1 MGNLPSFQDEMNRLF
16 DQFFRGGTSEEAGGG
31 ARAWTPLVDIYETD
45 DALILKAE
53 LPGVSKDDVS
63 IEIHNNTL
71 VLRGR
76 RKHEAEVKE
85 DHYHRVER
93 AYGTFQRSFMLPTL
107 VDQEHVQ
114 ATYQDGVL
122 ELRLPKSEAAK
133 PKRISITGEGTSH
146 PGAPAVGGA

>member
-1 MGNLPSFQDEMNRLF
+1 MNRMF
-16 DQFFRGGTSEEAGGG
+16 NQFFQGGTGEEAGWGVRTW
-31 ARAWTPLVDIYETD
+31 APPVDIYETD
-45 DALILKAE
+45 DALVLKAE

-63 IEIHNNTL
+63 IDIHQNTL
-71 VLRGR
+71 ILRGQ

-85 DHYHRVER
+85 ENYHRVER

-114 ATYQDGVL
+114 ATYTDGVL

-133 PKRISITGEGTSH
+133 PKRIAITG
-146 PGAPAVGGA
+146 

>member
-1 MGNLPSFQDEMNRLF
+1 MALARWTPVGNFQSFQDEMNRLF
-16 DQFFRGGTSEEAGGG
+16 NQFFQGGTGEEAGWGVRTW
-31 ARAWTPLVDIYETD
+31 APPVDIYEID
-45 DALILKAE
+45 DAVILKAE

-63 IEIHNNTL
+63 IEIHQNTL
-71 VLRGR
+71 ILRGQ

-85 DHYHRVER
+85 EHYHRVER

-114 ATYQDGVL
+114 ATYPDGVL

-133 PKRISITGEGTSH
+133 PKRIAITG
-146 PGAPAVGGA
+146 

>member
-1 MGNLPSFQDEMNRLF
+1 MALARWTPRGNLQSFQDEMNRLF
-16 DQFFRGGTSEEAGGG
+16 NQFFQGGTGEEAGWGVRTW
-31 ARAWTPLVDIYETD
+31 APPVDIYETD

-63 IEIHNNTL
+63 IEIHQNTL
-71 VLRGR
+71 ILRGQ

-85 DHYHRVER
+85 EHYHRVER
-93 AYGTFQRSFMLPTL
+93 AYGTFQRSFTLPTL

-114 ATYQDGVL
+114 ATYKDGVL

-133 PKRISITGEGTSH
+133 PKRIAITG
-146 PGAPAVGGA
+146 

>member
-1 MGNLPSFQDEMNRLF
+1 MALARWTPRGNLQSFQDEMNRMF
-16 DQFFRGGTSEEAGGG
+16 NQFFQGGTGEEAGWGVRTW
-31 ARAWTPLVDIYETD
+31 APPVDIYETD

-63 IEIHNNTL
+63 IDIHQNTL
-71 VLRGR
+71 ILRGQ
-76 RKHEAEVKE
+76 RKHDAEVKE
-85 DHYHRVER
+85 ENYHRVER

-114 ATYQDGVL
+114 ATYTDGVL

-133 PKRISITGEGTSH
+133 PKRIAITG
-146 PGAPAVGGA
+146 